1 MGHCHLR
8 GRQSAF
14 GGVVGRSEILTHFHF
29 LFIHHLRKILGYLF
43 CPEGFAPFYQIWWQ
57 AQVGLFATSQV
68 SHQSV
73 SDLLRHEHSACCIHW
88 GYSLGRNQWDGLSFQ
103 KIKAGYLM
111 SEAAVGGWR
120 AMYGRCPSECND
132 SPQRL
137 PGRMSGGIVSV
148 TMGRRHG
155 LSLRALVALASLIN
169 ALLP

>member
-1 MGHCHLR
+1 
-8 GRQSAF
+8 
-14 GGVVGRSEILTHFHF
+14 
-29 LFIHHLRKILGYLF
+29 
-43 CPEGFAPFYQIWWQ
+43 
-57 AQVGLFATSQV
+57 
-68 SHQSV
+68 
-73 SDLLRHEHSACCIHW
+73 
-88 GYSLGRNQWDGLSFQ
+88 
-103 KIKAGYLM
+103 M